1 MNFHVNLRIYY
12 YTALSASTK
21 KLGAKIQTHPIVSV
35 SRESLS
41 MKKNLIPIKIKDFFD
56 ISRKKV
62 KKKLLSTFF
71 WGEEEE

>member
-41 MKKNLIPIKIKDFFD
+41 MKKKTQYQSKSKISLIYH
-56 ISRKKV
+56 V
-62 KKKLLSTFF
+62 KK
-71 WGEEEE
+71 